1 MSMHNVIKLRIDMLI
16 IVSQSLILLGLAMGL
31 HFDYARSVIVTICF
45 WLLYMFL
52 EARYKLY
59 MNNFVRIII
68 GVTLVSDSFF
78 GYYLE
83 LYARSVVFDKIL
95 HAFGTYAFSL
105 FIYILVVQLVK
116 NPINRPLKF
125 ILVICLGIS
134 IGATYEILE
143 FLTDRFSHPPLAS
156 QPSLLDT
163 DLDLIGDVIGAVGA
177 AIHATSKKFI

>member
-1 MSMHNVIKLRIDMLI
+1 MHNVIKLRIDMLI